1 MELWAIAR
9 EFGLPLAFLA
19 FALYTGS
26 RRIWV
31 WGREVTEANERA
43 AAAEASWQKR
53 YDEAVAEWR
62 ERLRSEAEDYER
74 RIKREEE
81 VSANWERLTLESH
94 GITRQAQAVAA
105 TAAHALDQAAR

>member
-31 WGREVTEANERA
+31 WGREVTAADERTAACEAR
-43 AAAEASWQKR
+43 WQKQH
-53 YDEAVAEWR
+53 DAAVAEWK
-62 ERLRSEAEDYER
+62 ERLRTEADDYER
-74 RIKREEE
+74 RIKEEQAASARWEGLALTAHGILRE
-81 VSANWERLTLESH
+81 AAHTLEK
-94 GITRQAQAVAA
+94 AVK
-105 TAAHALDQAAR
+105 

>member
-31 WGREVTEANERA
+31 WGREVTEAEERA
-43 AAAEASWQKR
+43 AAAEATWQKR
-53 YDEAVAEWR
+53 YDAAVAEWR
-62 ERLRSEAEDYER
+62 ERLRGEVDDYER
-74 RIKREEE
+74 RLKREQEL
-81 VSANWERLTLESH
+81 SANWERLTLESH
-94 GITRQAQAVAA
+94 GITRQAQGIAA
-105 TAAHALDQAAR
+105 TAAHALDKAGR

>member
-31 WGREVTEANERA
+31 WGREVT
-43 AAAEASWQKR
+43 AAEERTAACEARWQKT
-53 YDEAVAEWR
+53 YDAAVAEWK
-62 ERLRSEAEDYER
+62 ERLRTEAEDYER
-74 RIKREEE
+74 RIMREQET
-81 VSANWERLTLESH
+81 SDRWERLALGANGLLEPL
-94 GITRQAQAVAA
+94 
-105 TAAHALDQAAR
+105 AHALDKAAK